1 MTKQDVKDAVAEALE
16 AHGHVCLVFPTEADR
31 VLVQDV
37 VNIAKG
43 VKDKGISYAITG
55 MVALMVLVAVC
66 SVLGIAALVKLAP
79 EVIKVIS

>member
-1 MTKQDVKDAVAEALE
+1 MTKQDVKDAVTEALE
-16 AHGHVCLVFPTEADR
+16 AHGHICLVFPTEADR

-55 MVALMVLVAVC
+55 MVVLVAVC
-66 SVLGIAALVKLAP
+66 SVVGIAALVKLAP
-79 EVIKVIS
+79 EVLKVIS